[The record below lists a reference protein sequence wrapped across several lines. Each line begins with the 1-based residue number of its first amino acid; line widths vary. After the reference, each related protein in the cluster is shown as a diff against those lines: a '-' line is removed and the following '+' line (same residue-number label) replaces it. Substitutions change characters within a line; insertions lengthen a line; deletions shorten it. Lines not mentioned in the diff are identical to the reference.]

1 MDRAETWDRA
11 HRKNGEFPDPNLA
24 SELLAMYPRSLPEVY
39 LITDE
44 NRDEVS
50 VRSEAFRKKLIKR
63 AKLRAAKKAE

>member
-1 MDRAETWDRA
+1 
-11 HRKNGEFPDPNLA
+11 
-24 SELLAMYPRSLPEVY
+24 MYPRSLPEVY